1 MGPESSATAAF
12 VGTLAIRGEL
22 QRFYHKQRIDDR
34 FFSQTPR
41 LCKVIVMRCCPKQ
54 VEPAT
59 SCNRSVKANV
69 RECTAHVYS
78 GLVDSQLLL
87 CLRIVVERNSRGSSK
102 RQQPV
107 RVIGANAQRARP
119 NASLV
124 VPQVFETLPNV
135 RQSTSYRVLGRTL
148 LLTSLA
154 LRRASTIVG
163 LCVLSLAVRRTVDLN
178 ERHGRQLSW
187 CGEWCLW
194 SQGQGYFDPFTCRG
208 QTLSGS
214 C

>member
-1 MGPESSATAAF
+1 MTMWPASSMAVSFIGPF
-12 VGTLAIRGEL
+12 AIGGEL
-22 QRFYHKQRIDDR
+22 QCCDYEYGIDDCFR
-34 FFSQTPR
+34 PETPCFGKVLVVSSQSEE
-41 LCKVIVMRCCPKQ
+41 
-54 VEPAT
+54 VEPSST
-59 SCNRSVKANV
+59 SQSGVGRTEAGDNV
-69 RECTAHVYS
+69 ARIYPA
-78 GLVDSQLLL
+78 LVDPKVLL
-87 CLRIVVERNSRGSSK
+87 CLRVVVERNSRGSSK

-163 LCVLSLAVRRTVDLN
+163 LWVLSLAV
-178 ERHGRQLSW
+178 
-187 CGEWCLW
+187 
-194 SQGQGYFDPFTCRG
+194 
-208 QTLSGS
+208 
-214 C
+214 